1 MSIWPFHRA
10 HEPAQ
15 RAEPQPLFARQQER
29 SQMSDHPAETPAPEA
44 PQASS
49 SSSTIAG
56 SSASSTSATP
66 AASWTSDHFRAPT
79 APNDPML
86 RSALLNVGV
95 QAGVL
100 MLRWQYYAGGCGKR
114 VGLPAD
120 TIYQIMTGRE
130 EDIGVRALNALAK
143 LLNGKLVVQ
152 LVPDDQTRAA

>member
-15 RAEPQPLFARQQER
+15 RAEPQPLFARHQER
-29 SQMSDHPAETPAPEA
+29 SQMSDHLSETPAPEA
-44 PQASS
+44 PKPLP
-49 SSSTIAG
+49 
-56 SSASSTSATP
+56 SAPLPVPPPPPPQATP
-66 AASWTSDHFRAPT
+66 AASLDLGPFRAPT

-100 MLRWQYYAGGCGKR
+100 MLRSNTTPEEVARR